1 MWQLSEE
8 HRLALERQAEEH
20 HRDHGCPGRCTA
32 ATRAHPRGLRSC
44 VHPTTKVLLAGK
56 AARPRCTG
64 IKAARGT
71 SGSSPSR
78 RSASSP
84 EPTPTRSPP
93 RTCDWDPY
101 SRCRP
106 SCLLRPCPPSG
117 DAALSISTDRYSSAL
132 TRVPSNASALGSSM
146 AADSSACAPA
156 AMCSFR
162 RGDGTEGSSTE
173 PTIAA
178 AQATAYTPPP
188 RIMAKAF
195 SEVNDDKLDAD
206 SS

>member
-1 MWQLSEE
+1 MASV
-8 HRLALERQAEEH
+8 RL
-20 HRDHGCPGRCTA
+20 RD
-32 ATRAHPRGLRSC
+32 RARGHEACWRGL
-44 VHPTTKVLLAGK
+44 PLGA
-56 AARPRCTG
+56 
-64 IKAARGT
+64 
-71 SGSSPSR
+71 
-78 RSASSP
+78 
-84 EPTPTRSPP
+84 
-93 RTCDWDPY
+93 
-101 SRCRP
+101 RP

-188 RIMAKAF
+188 RIMAKEF
-195 SEVNDDKLDAD
+195 SEVNDDKLDAEWARFLA
-206 SS
+206 SSGQEWTVTDPCSSAVHRNQSGACVLWEPRMRG

>member
-1 MWQLSEE
+1 MPFHLTGPPHGEGDREVPRTFQDLEVNTPPACPASGIATLSAQASP
-8 HRLALERQAEEH
+8 HSQGVLE
-20 HRDHGCPGRCTA
+20 P
-32 ATRAHPRGLRSC
+32 P
-44 VHPTTKVLLAGK
+44 P
-56 AARPRCTG
+56 P
-64 IKAARGT
+64 
-71 SGSSPSR
+71 SPD
-78 RSASSP
+78 
-84 EPTPTRSPP
+84 PTPTRSPP
-93 RTCDWDPY
+93 RTCDWDPC